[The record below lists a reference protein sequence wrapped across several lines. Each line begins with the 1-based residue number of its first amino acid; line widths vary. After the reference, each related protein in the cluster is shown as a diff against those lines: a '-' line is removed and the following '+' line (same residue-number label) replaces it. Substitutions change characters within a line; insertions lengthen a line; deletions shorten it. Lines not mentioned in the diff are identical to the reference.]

1 MRTIVVAVLAVFLI
15 LAAACGSVSP
25 GPAAASPTGDA
36 ALNVRGTIDRSFTP
50 ACPTDEPCDP
60 PITAHYLVFSQPGK
74 PDVRAQVDGSGA
86 FAVHLEPGVWA
97 ISGAPPAL
105 GGHIEPGEVRVPA
118 TGSVELHL
126 TIVRTPA

>member
-1 MRTIVVAVLAVFLI
+1 MRTFAIAVLAVLLI
-15 LAAACGSVSP
+15 FAAACGSVSP
-25 GPAAASPTGDA
+25 RPAAASPTGDA

-74 PDVRAQVDGSGA
+74 PDVRAQVDGSGV
-86 FAVHLEPGVWA
+86 FAVHLDPGVWT

-105 GGHIEPGEVRVPA
+105 GGHIEPGEVRVP
-118 TGSVELHL
+118 TNGTVELQL
-126 TIVRTPA
+126 RIVRTPA